1 MENLIRLDFCFF
13 FLFIVLLFYS
23 NASALMLGGIK
34 EKEVVSFSLSKF
46 MGRGKIGNVDFFS
59 FIYIYF
65 KIKKKKKLK

>member
-23 NASALMLGGIK
+23 NASTLIGGIK

-46 MGRGKIGNVDFFS
+46 GEGKNW
-59 FIYIYF
+59 
-65 KIKKKKKLK
+65 